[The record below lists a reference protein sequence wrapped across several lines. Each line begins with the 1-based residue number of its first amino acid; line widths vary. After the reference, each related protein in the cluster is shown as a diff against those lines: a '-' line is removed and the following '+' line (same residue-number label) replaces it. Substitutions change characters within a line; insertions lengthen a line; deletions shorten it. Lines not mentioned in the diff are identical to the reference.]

1 MTCEHCSHCKEAAGN
16 VQEAANLFRPGT
28 HLIHPVRGHV
38 VYWRNDVQRDGTR
51 GMGHYVHSAD
61 DPNRDLFWVNGDDF
75 ELATL
80 EMDLP
85 ESVATF
91 LAGDEWAA
99 GLLAEIATSRR
110 PYRGGERLTLVYGKL
125 HDLARVIY
133 WARDMAQSGLVRRS
147 AAAVAG
153 RVATALD
160 NS

>member
-1 MTCEHCSHCKEAAGN
+1 MTCEHCSHCKEAAESRQGN
-16 VQEAANLFRPGT
+16 ADLFPLGT
-28 HLIHPVRGHV
+28 HLIHPTQGHV
-38 VYWRNDVQRDGTR
+38 VYWRNDCDRDGTR
-51 GMGHYVHSAD
+51 GRGHFVYRAGDAERELIYVH
-61 DPNRDLFWVNGDDF
+61 GDDF

-99 GLLAEIATSRR
+99 GLLAEIATGRR

-133 WARDMAQSGLVRRS
+133 WARDRAESGLVRRS

-160 NS
+160 RS